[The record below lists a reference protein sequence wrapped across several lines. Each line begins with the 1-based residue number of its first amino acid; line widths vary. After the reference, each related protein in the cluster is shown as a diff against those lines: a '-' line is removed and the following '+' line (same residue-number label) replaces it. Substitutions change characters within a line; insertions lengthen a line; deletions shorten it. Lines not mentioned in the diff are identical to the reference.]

1 MTDYDLTII
10 GGGSAGLVLA
20 VAGAKLGKK
29 TALIEKHRIGGDCLW
44 TGCVPSKALLKVAKV
59 ANEIQH
65 AEKYGFFCEG
75 EVFNRAPDFQQAMA
89 YVRSTQQKIEE
100 EHDNPERFRDMGV
113 DVIFGSGRFMSPQ
126 RFVVKGAGENH
137 AYRAGE
143 ANSGEMRTL
152 TSKKFVISTG
162 SRPAVPPIPGIENCD
177 YLDSET
183 VWELEELPKR
193 LLVVGAGPIG
203 VELGQAFH
211 RLGAAV
217 TIAQRGNRILTKED
231 ADVSACLLD
240 CLREEGITIRL
251 NTQIT
256 RIDNH
261 IASAAVGRG
270 PVPRHPQSSP
280 GNVVNPNASAAVGRG
295 PVPRHPQNSQGN
307 IDSHNASAAV
317 GRGPV
322 PHAQSSPGNLDNPNA
337 SATVGRGPVPRHP
350 QSSPENAVNVTFRH
364 DKNST
369 TEQQFD
375 KILIAAGRAP
385 NVEGLGLEELGVN
398 VSKRGIEVNN
408 KLQTRV
414 KNIYAAGDVIGH
426 YLFTH
431 VAAYQ
436 AQLLLRNI
444 FFPLSRTIDYSIVPW
459 TTFCEPEVARCG
471 LTEAEAREKYGDV
484 DVFTLPQADVDRAV
498 AEGETRGFTKVIAS
512 RWRGKILGVHLVGA
526 NAGEVLHEYV
536 LAMQHGIPLHKLSGM
551 MHVYPTFSSSV
562 WRVAGKWFSEST
574 PIQLFRKLIS
584 S

>member
-65 AEKYGFFCEG
+65 AEKYGFFLGG
-75 EVFNRAPDFQQAMA
+75 EVFNRAPDFQKAMA
-89 YVRSTQQKIEE
+89 YVRSSQQKIEE
-100 EHDNPERFRDMGV
+100 EHDNPERFREMGV
-113 DVIFGSGRFMSPQ
+113 DVIFGSGHFTSPQ
-126 RFVVKGAGENH
+126 TFVVNGAVGN
-137 AYRAGE
+137 RAGTVK
-143 ANSGEMRTL
+143 SGQTRTL

-162 SRPAVPPIPGIENCD
+162 SRPAVPSIPGIETCD

-183 VWELEELPKR
+183 LWELEELPKR

-203 VELGQAFH
+203 IELGQAFH

-217 TIAQRGNRILTKED
+217 TLAQRSDRILTKED

-256 RIDNH
+256 RINGH
-261 IASAAVGRG
+261 
-270 PVPRHPQSSP
+270 H
-280 GNVVNPNASAAVGRG
+280 
-295 PVPRHPQNSQGN
+295 
-307 IDSHNASAAV
+307 
-317 GRGPV
+317 
-322 PHAQSSPGNLDNPNA
+322 
-337 SATVGRGPVPRHP
+337 
-350 QSSPENAVNVTFRH
+350 VTFRN
-364 DKNST
+364 DENG
-369 TEQQFD
+369 TEEQFD
-375 KILIAAGRAP
+375 KILIASGRAP
-385 NVEGLGLEELGVN
+385 NVEGLGLEEIGVN
-398 VSKRGIEVNN
+398 VGKRGIEVNN
-408 KLQTRV
+408 KLQTNV

-431 VAAYQ
+431 VADFQ
-436 AQLLLRNI
+436 AQLILRNI
-444 FFPLSRTIDYSIVPW
+444 FFPLSKTIDYAVVPW

-471 LTEAEAREKYGDV
+471 LTEAEAREKHGDV

-498 AEGETRGFTKVIAS
+498 AENETRGFTKVIAS

-526 NAGEVLHEYV
+526 NAGEVIHEYV
-536 LAMQHGIPLHKLSGM
+536 LAMQQGISLRKLSEM
-551 MHVYPTFSSSV
+551 IHVYPTFSSSV
-562 WRVAGKWFSEST
+562 WRVARKWFSEGT
-574 PIQLFRKLIS
+574 LIRTVRKLIEGVS
-584 S
+584 

>member
-65 AEKYGFFCEG
+65 AEKYGFFREG

-100 EHDNPERFRDMGV
+100 EHDNPERFREMGV
-113 DVIFGSGRFMSPQ
+113 DVIFGSGRFTSPQ
-126 RFVVKGAGENH
+126 RFVVNGGGET
-137 AYRAGE
+137 
-143 ANSGEMRTL
+143 RTL

-231 ADVSACLLD
+231 ADVSACLLN

-256 RIDNH
+256 RIDNP
-261 IASAAVGRG
+261 IASAAVWRGPVPRHPQSSPGNIDNPNASAAVERG

-280 GNVVNPNASAAVGRG
+280 GNVVNPNASAAVERG
-295 PVPRHPQNSQGN
+295 PVPHPQNSPEN
-307 IDSHNASAAV
+307 IDTHNASAAV

-322 PHAQSSPGNLDNPNA
+322 P
-337 SATVGRGPVPRHP
+337 RHP
-350 QSSPENAVNVTFRH
+350 QSSQGHAVNVTFLD

-369 TEQQFD
+369 TEQEFD

-444 FFPLSRTIDYSIVPW
+444 FFPLARTIDYSVVPW

-584 S
+584 H

>member
-1 MTDYDLTII
+1 MTEYDLTII

-65 AEKYGFFCEG
+65 AEKYGFFLDG
-75 EVFNRAPDFQQAMA
+75 EVFNRAPDFQKAMA

-100 EHDNPERFRDMGV
+100 EHDNPERFREMGV
-113 DVIFGSGRFMSPQ
+113 DVIFGSGHFTSPQ
-126 RFVVKGAGENH
+126 TFVVNGAVGDL
-137 AYRAGE
+137 AGTAE
-143 ANSGEMRTL
+143 SGQTRTL

-162 SRPAVPPIPGIENCD
+162 SRPAVPSIPGIETCD

-183 VWELEELPKR
+183 LWELEELPKR

-217 TIAQRGNRILTKED
+217 TLAQRSDRILTKED

-240 CLREEGITIRL
+240 CLREEGITIHL

-256 RIDNH
+256 RINGH
-261 IASAAVGRG
+261 
-270 PVPRHPQSSP
+270 H
-280 GNVVNPNASAAVGRG
+280 
-295 PVPRHPQNSQGN
+295 
-307 IDSHNASAAV
+307 
-317 GRGPV
+317 
-322 PHAQSSPGNLDNPNA
+322 
-337 SATVGRGPVPRHP
+337 
-350 QSSPENAVNVTFRH
+350 VTFR
-364 DKNST
+364 NGANI
-369 TEQQFD
+369 TEEQFE
-375 KILIAAGRAP
+375 KILIASGRAP
-385 NVEGLGLEELGVN
+385 NVEGLGLEEIGVN

-408 KLQTRV
+408 KLQTNV

-431 VAAYQ
+431 VADFQ
-436 AQLLLRNI
+436 AQLILRNI
-444 FFPLSRTIDYSIVPW
+444 FFPLSKTIDYAVVPW

-471 LTEAEAREKYGDV
+471 LTEAEAREKHGDV
-484 DVFTLPQADVDRAV
+484 DVFTLPQADVDRAI

-526 NAGEVLHEYV
+526 NAGEVIHEYV
-536 LAMQHGIPLHKLSGM
+536 LAMQQGISLRKLSEM
-551 MHVYPTFSSSV
+551 IHVYPTFSSSV
-562 WRVAGKWFSEST
+562 WRIARKWFSEGT
-574 PIQLFRKLIS
+574 LVRTVRKLIS
-584 S
+584 